1 MVESFFGIKNFKTVM
16 VPFFRIKNFKSRKA
30 VIGYFKW
37 SCFIKLSYETQISWN
52 NNNILISMKK
62 DAEHISVN
70 AVRATFLLHK

>member
-1 MVESFFGIKNFKTVM
+1 M
-16 VPFFRIKNFKSRKA
+16 SREA
-30 VIGYFKW
+30 VIGSFKW

-70 AVRATFLLHK
+70 TVRATFLLHK